1 MLMVGALSA
10 FTVIAMAFEVTEV
23 GEAQV
28 ALLVI
33 TTLTKSLLFNVDEL
47 NVARLVPALM
57 PFTFHWYEGAPPP
70 LVGVAVKVTEVPAQ
84 ILVELAL
91 ILTAGVALG
100 VTVIVMLLEVAE
112 EGTAQLAALV
122 IATLTTSLLANVAV
136 VNEAALVPAF
146 TPFTFH

>member
-122 IATLTTSLLANVAV
+122 IATLTTSLFANVAV